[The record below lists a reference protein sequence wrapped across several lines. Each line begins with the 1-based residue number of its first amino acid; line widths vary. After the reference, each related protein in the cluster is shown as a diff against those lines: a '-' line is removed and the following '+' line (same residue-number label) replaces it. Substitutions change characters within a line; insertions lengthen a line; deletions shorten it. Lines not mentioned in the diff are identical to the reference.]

1 MSVSKIVLLCI
12 ASVIGLFLIFE
23 FIYESTG
30 FGKWFFDRILGWHKP
45 VDKVERCGPLNI
57 STCKYCG
64 KRITQDSQGNWFEVD
79 EK

>member
-1 MSVSKIVLLCI
+1 MSALKIVLLCV
-12 ASVIGLFLIFE
+12 ASVIGLFLIFA
-23 FIYESTG
+23 FIYQDTG

-45 VDKVERCGPLNI
+45 VDKVEQCGPSNI

-64 KRITQDSQGNWFEVD
+64 KRIMQDSQGNWFEVD